1 MTDLPDLPPPGVVET
16 LDYETILAAL
26 TAEFTARW
34 PAFTA
39 ALESEPAMKL
49 LEVAAWRELILRQRV
64 NDAARANLLAFATV
78 SDLDHLAAFYG
89 VVRLEAEDDQG
100 LRQRVQARI
109 AGWSTGGT
117 APGYRYHALSAHP
130 GIEDAAVASPEPG
143 LVIVS
148 LLPRDEADDVAVLA
162 AATARLQ
169 DDTVR
174 VLTDTLEVRLATAL
188 PVAVDAR
195 VWLRPDAPE
204 ACVNEIG
211 ATLRDAFAAER
222 ALGWDVTRS
231 WLVAR
236 LHRVGVHRVEIDAPA
251 ADVTVPPDGY
261 PELTQVTLHL
271 AGRGY

>member
-16 LDYETILAAL
+16 LDYEAILAAL
-26 TAEFTARW
+26 MAEFTARW

-39 ALESEPAMKL
+39 ALESEPAKKL

-89 VVRLEAEDDQG
+89 VVRLDDEDDPG

-130 GIEDAAVASPEPG
+130 GIEDAAVASPAPG
-143 LVIVS
+143 LVVVS
-148 LLPRDEADDVAVLA
+148 LLPRADADAAGVLA
-162 AATARLQ
+162 AATAGLL
-169 DDTVR
+169 DPAVR
-174 VLTDTLEVRLATAL
+174 VLTDTVEVRLATAL
-188 PVAVDAR
+188 PVSVEAR
-195 VWLRPDAPE
+195 VWLRPDAPV
-204 ACVNEIG
+204 ARIDEIR
-211 ATLRDAFAAER
+211 AALIDAFAAER

-236 LHRVGVHRVEIDAPA
+236 LHRAGVHRVEIDAPA